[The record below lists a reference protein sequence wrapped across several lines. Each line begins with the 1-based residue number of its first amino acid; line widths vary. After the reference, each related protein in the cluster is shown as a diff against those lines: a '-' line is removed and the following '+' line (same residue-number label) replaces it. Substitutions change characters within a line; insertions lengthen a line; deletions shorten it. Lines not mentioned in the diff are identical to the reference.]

1 MLGGEVAF
9 GEIDGGVG
17 AFHCFVGMGGGLF
30 DDVVIAGESGERHEL
45 RGTVVHAH
53 VRTRARAMM
62 RQVDDVIVTVG
73 LLQTHAA

>member
-1 MLGGEVAF
+1 MLGREVAF
-9 GEIDGGVG
+9 GEIDGSVG
-17 AFHCFVGMGGGLF
+17 AFYCFVGMGGGLF
-30 DDVVIAGESGERHEL
+30 YDVIVAGESGERHEL

-53 VRTRARAMM
+53 VRARARAMM

>member
-1 MLGGEVAF
+1 MLARSTASLEWVA
-9 GEIDGGVG
+9 
-17 AFHCFVGMGGGLF
+17 ALF
-30 DDVVIAGESGERHEL
+30 DDVVVAGESGERHEL

-73 LLQTHAA
+73 LPQTHAA

>member
-9 GEIDGGVG
+9 SEIDGGVG
-17 AFHCFVGMGGGLF
+17 TFHCFVGMGGGLF
-30 DDVVIAGESGERHEL
+30 DDVVVAGKCGEGHEL
-45 RGTVVHAH
+45 CGSVVRAH
-53 VRTRARAMM
+53 VRARARAMM

>member
-30 DDVVIAGESGERHEL
+30 DDVVVAGESGERLMCGRVHE
-45 RGTVVHAH
+45 R
-53 VRTRARAMM
+53 
-62 RQVDDVIVTVG
+62 
-73 LLQTHAA
+73 

>member
-17 AFHCFVGMGGGLF
+17 GLF
-30 DDVVIAGESGERHEL
+30 DDVVVAGESGERHEL